1 MSLATNIEISKLIDK
16 IIDGVESLKH
26 IRDGDVYGCSQLI
39 VISLDKLEDYLID
52 LNAYKPEFKYDI
64 RFLRYLMHTIPFK
77 SYVEQN
83 YKIDRAMNCAMNLR
97 KELKKVEY
105 EIY

>member
-16 IIDGVESLKH
+16 IIEEVESLKH
-26 IRDGDVYGCSQLI
+26 IRDGDVCGCSQLI
-39 VISLDKLEDYLID
+39 VILLDKLEDYLID
-52 LNAYKPEFKYDI
+52 LNEYKPEFKYDI
-64 RFLRYLMHTIPFK
+64 RFLRYLMHTIPFV

-83 YKIDRAMNCAMNLR
+83 YKKERAMNCAMNLR

-105 EIY
+105 EN

>member
-16 IIDGVESLKH
+16 IIEGVESLKH
-26 IRDGDVYGCSQLI
+26 IRDGDIYGCSQSI
-39 VISLDKLEDYLID
+39 VISLDELEDYLID
-52 LNAYKPEFKYDI
+52 LNEYKPEFKYDI

-83 YKIDRAMNCAMNLR
+83 YKIERAMNCAMNLR
-97 KELKKVEY
+97 KELKKVDY